1 MISQTVSI
9 NYTLPAN
16 VNVGMSTLKVQFNW
30 SDFKF
35 TFYKLLVR
43 VLQAQLKTTKYLNDT

>member
-16 VNVGMSTLKVQFNW
+16 VNVGMSTLKV
-30 SDFKF
+30 
-35 TFYKLLVR
+35 
-43 VLQAQLKTTKYLNDT
+43 